1 MLRLSSSSS
10 DEFEKNK
17 EEKKASKVSFVEPM
31 PPPSSPPP
39 PPTRTVLPK
48 RRSRL
53 SVVGANKSSTKKRVS
68 VCVSELFSDEVLSI
82 DDTILDE
89 YENERDHKSG
99 KIFTLHESSIE
110 KDFGAS
116 RRVLSSTEQRI
127 VEENED
133 RESEN
138 SSDELEK
145 CILFYFF

>member
-1 MLRLSSSSS
+1 MLRLSSSS

-17 EEKKASKVSFVEPM
+17 DEKKASKVSFVEP
-31 PPPSSPPP
+31 PPP
-39 PPTRTVLPK
+39 PPLKTVLPK

-53 SVVGANKSSTKKRVS
+53 SGAKKRVS
-68 VCVSELFSDEVLSI
+68 VCGSELFSDEVLSI

-89 YENERDHKSG
+89 YENELDHKSG

-133 RESEN
+133 QHTDKDDEN

-145 CILFYFF
+145 CIF